1 MTPSEDKARPI
12 EAQGHD
18 DIAASLPDQARE
30 LLRGARKLVGGAIG
44 IDADHAFRT
53 LSAIDAFLAG
63 QPAPPVSIGEKLTAT
78 VETAFRAYI
87 ARTSPLLSE
96 HGIARTWEHF
106 REHLEAAEKAARSPR
121 VVTGEPWPFS
131 IPSVEQGG
139 SRLGPCDAF
148 RSSADAREICGVCGF
163 RAHAHRGV
171 VAHVGQSATVAPS
184 EVKRHAAEVKAQA
197 GASAEV
203 ASFTGFDACR
213 SATRS
218 VTCSPPTRFGPRS
231 RHTRSTTENARTSCW
246 TQSRGL
252 GSTGL
257 PRRDAPGTCRARSLT
272 GCLAIAGFTLAAGI
286 LMRNC
291 PTADASWISPFSD
304 VRSPASAPSPLC
316 REPCGGGAV
325 VPRGHFDSTGATIK
339 P

>member
-163 RAHAHRGV
+163 RAHAHRGPLGGIVSHEPPFTKLVPIDEPTHPGALIVGCIPDDEEAPV
-171 VAHVGQSATVAPS
+171 VESPNAQEDDMAHLT
-184 EVKRHAAEVKAQA
+184 AAMVMAIRGMIA
-197 GASAEV
+197 
-203 ASFTGFDACR
+203 
-213 SATRS
+213 
-218 VTCSPPTRFGPRS
+218 
-231 RHTRSTTENARTSCW
+231 
-246 TQSRGL
+246 RGL
-252 GSTGL
+252 TPKEGVGKISEALMKAVDAAL
-257 PRRDAPGTCRARSLT
+257 PLGAAPVGVSNA
-272 GCLAIAGFTLAAGI
+272 
-286 LMRNC
+286 
-291 PTADASWISPFSD
+291 
-304 VRSPASAPSPLC
+304 
-316 REPCGGGAV
+316 EP
-325 VPRGHFDSTGATIK
+325 PKR
-339 P
+339 